1 MQIRGKRF
9 SVVVGDPDNGFDWRF
24 TIRLWPTLATAAA
37 LFALPILIG
46 LGARWS
52 ARTMIAELKASNA
65 SLRVENASYRL
76 GYRFVSF
83 AVLMSVAYRSFF
95 LKQTSWD
102 LFAIIILGG
111 VVTTVYQRNQ
121 RILTMRWARLTVLSV
136 ALAMAVAAVL
146 WLAVR

>member
-1 MQIRGKRF
+1 MTKHTVER
-9 SVVVGDPDNGFDWRF
+9 DE
-24 TIRLWPTLATAAA
+24 
-37 LFALPILIG
+37 
-46 LGARWS
+46 
-52 ARTMIAELKASNA
+52 RTVA
-65 SLRVENASYRL
+65 VENASYRL

-121 RILTMRWARLTVLSV
+121 RILTMRWARLTVFSV